1 MKKTDAI
8 LRLVRQEIEN
18 KDVLEVACGTAEFS
32 LSAAQC
38 ARQVAC
44 IDIDSSRLNGLV
56 ETRENI
62 RFRKMDAAE
71 MEFGSDTFDTVIL
84 YNALC
89 HIESRYDAI
98 MAECRR
104 VLKPEGRILLIATW
118 KMDGS
123 LMAEMFGD
131 RVERLEGCYMVK
143 LGKSNTP
150 LQATGYQACNAAE
163 QKVSFGHFGI

>member
-32 LSAAQC
+32 VSAAQC

-56 ETRENI
+56 ETSENI

-71 MEFGSDTFDTVIL
+71 MEFGSATFDTVVL

-89 HIESRYDAI
+89 HIEGRYDAI

-118 KMDGS
+118 KMDSS

-131 RVERLEGCYMVK
+131 RLEWLEGNCIMK
-143 LGKSNTP
+143 LGK
-150 LQATGYQACNAAE
+150 
-163 QKVSFGHFGI
+163 